1 LIFIRKT
8 YTLNAL
14 ISAPKI
20 PTDFLWA
27 LSLFFV
33 VLALVYFVSVFF
45 FRNRLSRLGK
55 LIMAKRKV
63 FSPMICEFLFFEEDG
78 EKKEKINYIDLK
90 IQIRELIKN
99 PFDREVLTAVLLDLR
114 KDVTGKT
121 RTEVFRVYQD
131 LELHKDAYNKLNSWR
146 WELVSKGIFELTQ
159 MEVKDSYSLIT
170 KFINN
175 KRSTIRKQAEIATV
189 SLKKDGINYFLDHT
203 RYKISE
209 WQQLKLLDVV
219 RNKTDYVP
227 PPFRLWL
234 TSKNNHVVL
243 FALRL
248 IKYYNQN
255 DASASLIQLL
265 RHKDNNIKKEAI
277 FCIRDFNVTDAVPV
291 LKTIFW
297 KCTTDVKMFILEA
310 LSQLGT
316 DDDISFLEDIVTN
329 EVAFTV
335 KGKAI
340 SALNTIH
347 PEGVLPTQDIVPTAD
362 YEADAQVPDAPILSN
377 KKNERY
383 IKKQE
388 EQSNLKDI
396 PVAAEIL
403 MNSVKG
409 DTLHSLDI
417 EPTKISFL
425 PIVTEEVAK
434 IVLKLEEEGLK
445 DENVH
450 QNLLGLNVDFEEIY
464 TLSVA
469 EELHFEFLPIVTGE
483 FLSNRTATQL
493 RNELPVWFEE
503 VIVLDKKNMEQ
514 NKVEEC
520 LANEI
525 LVTSEEVIIPSDS
538 VLETTKAVND
548 AEARLDVP
556 FKEPKI
562 SFSDA
567 IIAEAVSHIAV
578 IYDVLTIE
586 NDTSSKDSMSEIDW
600 TSAFKIKN
608 IVCKQEAS
616 IKYKTENEMEKKLLN
631 IPKPL
636 FYDAT
641 ELKTTALLETIA
653 QLGDHRE
660 IPYLNMLLQQE
671 SNAMVKTSIEE
682 LIAAF
687 SITDDMSISSEPT
700 ISSERQSV
708 FHSLFE
714 VSDTEAKII
723 LLDEIAEVGDEQEI
737 PLLESFVLA
746 DDIHLKK
753 TAKKALEKLITRLM
767 ITGKTATLEVP
778 TLAEETDRMFSPDI
792 DNLFTVDFE
801 LAPVVKEKNT
811 IAYQPRENMDGNTL
825 FDRLCAMSTN
835 LYNKE

>member
-1 LIFIRKT
+1 
-8 YTLNAL
+8 
-14 ISAPKI
+14 
-20 PTDFLWA
+20 
-27 LSLFFV
+27 
-33 VLALVYFVSVFF
+33 
-45 FRNRLSRLGK
+45 
-55 LIMAKRKV
+55 
-63 FSPMICEFLFFEEDG
+63 
-78 EKKEKINYIDLK
+78 
-90 IQIRELIKN
+90 
-99 PFDREVLTAVLLDLR
+99 
-114 KDVTGKT
+114 
-121 RTEVFRVYQD
+121 
-131 LELHKDAYNKLNSWR
+131 
-146 WELVSKGIFELTQ
+146 
-159 MEVKDSYSLIT
+159 
-170 KFINN
+170 
-175 KRSTIRKQAEIATV
+175 
-189 SLKKDGINYFLDHT
+189 
-203 RYKISE
+203 
-209 WQQLKLLDVV
+209 
-219 RNKTDYVP
+219 
-227 PPFRLWL
+227 
-234 TSKNNHVVL
+234 
-243 FALRL
+243 
-248 IKYYNQN
+248 
-255 DASASLIQLL
+255 
-265 RHKDNNIKKEAI
+265 
-277 FCIRDFNVTDAVPV
+277 
-291 LKTIFW
+291 
-297 KCTTDVKMFILEA
+297 
-310 LSQLGT
+310 
-316 DDDISFLEDIVTN
+316 
-329 EVAFTV
+329 
-335 KGKAI
+335 
-340 SALNTIH
+340 
-347 PEGVLPTQDIVPTAD
+347 
-362 YEADAQVPDAPILSN
+362 
-377 KKNERY
+377 
-383 IKKQE
+383 
-388 EQSNLKDI
+388 
-396 PVAAEIL
+396 
-403 MNSVKG
+403 
-409 DTLHSLDI
+409 
-417 EPTKISFL
+417 
-425 PIVTEEVAK
+425 
-434 IVLKLEEEGLK
+434 
-445 DENVH
+445 
-450 QNLLGLNVDFEEIY
+450 LLGLNVDFEEIY

-600 TSAFKIKN
+600 TSAFKINN

-737 PLLESFVLA
+737 SLLESFVLA

-753 TAKKALEKLITRLM
+753 TEKKALEKLITRLM

>member
-1 LIFIRKT
+1 MIFIQKT
-8 YTLNAL
+8 YTLNVL

-33 VLALVYFVSVFF
+33 ALALMYVVSVFF
-45 FRNRLSRLGK
+45 FRNRISRLGK
-55 LIMAKRKV
+55 LLLAKRKV
-63 FSPMICEFLFFEEDG
+63 FYPMICEFLFFKEDG

-90 IQIRELIKN
+90 IHIRELIKN
-99 PFDREVLTAVLLDLR
+99 PFDKEVLTAVLLDLK

-131 LELHKDAYNKLNSWR
+131 LELHKDAYKKLNSWR
-146 WELVSKGIFELTQ
+146 WEVVSKGIFELSQ
-159 MEVKDSYSLIT
+159 MEVQDSYSLIT
-170 KFINN
+170 KFIND

-189 SLKKDGINYFLDHT
+189 SLNKDGINYFLDHT

-265 RHKDNNIKKEAI
+265 RHKDNHIKKEAI
-277 FCIRDFNVTDAVPV
+277 FCVRDFNVTNAVPV

-316 DDDISFLEDIVTN
+316 DDDISFLEDIVTK

-340 SALNTIH
+340 STLNKIH
-347 PEGVLPTQDIVPTAD
+347 PEGVLPIQDIVSTAD
-362 YEADAQVPDAPILSN
+362 YIPDKQTPEAAIPYN
-377 KKNERY
+377 KENDLH
-383 IKKQE
+383 ITKQE
-388 EQSNLKDI
+388 EQSNLKEI
-396 PVAAEIL
+396 PVSAEIL
-403 MNSVKG
+403 SNNVKG
-409 DTLHSLDI
+409 HTLNSLDI
-417 EPTKISFL
+417 EPTEISFL
-425 PIVTEEVAK
+425 PIVTEEVAG
-434 IVLKLEEEGLK
+434 IALKSKEEVPK
-445 DENVH
+445 DENEY
-450 QNLLGLNVDFEEIY
+450 QSFLGLNVNFEEVY
-464 TLSVA
+464 SVSAA
-469 EELHFEFLPIVTGE
+469 EEFHFEFLPIVAGE
-483 FLSNRTATQL
+483 FLLNGEATQL
-493 RNELPVWFEE
+493 RNELPVCFEE
-503 VIVLDKKNMEQ
+503 VIVFDKKNTEQ
-514 NKVEEC
+514 KKIEQC
-520 LANEI
+520 LPNEL
-525 LVTSEEVIIPSDS
+525 LVTPEKVIIPSDL
-538 VLETTKAVND
+538 VLETKKAVND
-548 AEARLDVP
+548 AEVRLNVP

-567 IIAEAVSHIAV
+567 IATEDVSHIAV

-586 NDTSSKDSMSEIDW
+586 NDTNPKDNMSEIDW
-600 TSAFKIKN
+600 TTAVQIEN
-608 IVCKQEAS
+608 IVYQQEAS
-616 IKYKTENEMEKKLLN
+616 TEYKRENVMKKKELN

-636 FYDAT
+636 FYDDAKLNT
-641 ELKTTALLETIA
+641 IVLLEAIA

-660 IPYLNMLLQQE
+660 IPYLKMLLKQE
-671 SNAMVKTSIEE
+671 ANAMVKTSIEG

-687 SITDDMSISSEPT
+687 SISDDISISFEPT

-746 DDIHLKK
+746 EDVHLKK
-753 TAKKALEKLITRLM
+753 RAKKALEKLITRLM
-767 ITGKTATLEVP
+767 ITGKTAPLEVP
-778 TLAEETDRMFSPDI
+778 TLAEETDTMFSPDI

-801 LAPVVKEKNT
+801 LTPTIKKNNT
-811 IAYQPRENMDGNTL
+811 IAYQPRDNMDGNTL

-835 LYNKE
+835 LYNRE

>member
-1 LIFIRKT
+1 
-8 YTLNAL
+8 
-14 ISAPKI
+14 
-20 PTDFLWA
+20 
-27 LSLFFV
+27 
-33 VLALVYFVSVFF
+33 
-45 FRNRLSRLGK
+45 
-55 LIMAKRKV
+55 MAKRKV